1 MDEKLVT
8 VAQFADYIEANLAR
22 QILEDAGIKVL
33 ISDENSSTLFPPG
46 ISSVELQVFE
56 NQARQAAEILAS
68 AESPDEQDDDELDEP
83 EDEPGDETDD
93 DLEEEMEEE

>member
-8 VAQFADYIEANLAR
+8 VAQFADYIEANLAK
-22 QILEDAGIKVL
+22 QILEEAGIKVL

-56 NQARQAAEILAS
+56 SQAQQATEILAS
-68 AESPDEQDDDELDEP
+68 AESLDEQDDDELDEP
-83 EDEPGDETDD
+83 EDEMEDE
-93 DLEEEMEEE
+93 LEEDE